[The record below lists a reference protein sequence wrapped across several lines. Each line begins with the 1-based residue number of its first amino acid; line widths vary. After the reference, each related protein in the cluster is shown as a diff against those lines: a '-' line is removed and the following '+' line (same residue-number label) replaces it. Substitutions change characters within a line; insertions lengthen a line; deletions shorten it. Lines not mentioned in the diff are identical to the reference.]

1 VPGDRIVG
9 LRRPDEAIEVHT
21 IDCAHLAEGSA
32 AADADWLDLA
42 WGHGS
47 DGGTARLHIVARNQ
61 PGALAVV
68 AGIFG
73 ANEAN
78 ILNLKMENRD
88 ASFHTFV
95 VDLEV
100 RDLYHLTRIL
110 AALRAADAV
119 AQAERV

>member
-9 LRRPDEAIEVHT
+9 LRRPDEAIEVHV
-21 IDCAHLAEGSA
+21 IDCPSLADG
-32 AADADWLDLA
+32 ADADWLDLA
-42 WGHGS
+42 WGDGS
-47 DGGTARLHIVARNQ
+47 DGGAARLHVVARNQ
-61 PGALAVV
+61 PGSLAVV

-78 ILNLKMENRD
+78 ILNLRMENRD
-88 ASFHTFV
+88 TSFHSFI

-100 RDLYHLTRIL
+100 RDLQHLTRIV

-119 AQAERV
+119 SKAERV